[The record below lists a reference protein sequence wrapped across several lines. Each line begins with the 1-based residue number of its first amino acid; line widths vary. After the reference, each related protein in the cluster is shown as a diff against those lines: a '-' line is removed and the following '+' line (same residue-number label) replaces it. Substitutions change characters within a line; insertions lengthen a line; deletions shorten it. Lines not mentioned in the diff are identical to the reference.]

1 MKFSLL
7 LIGSIK
13 KLSSSFWLV
22 DTFPDHISF
31 LTVNCKD
38 NEVKNAHLCN
48 LNKIFEN
55 FLSNPNTI
63 LVISDANI
71 KKNIATSLLH
81 IYSS

>member
-1 MKFSLL
+1 M
-7 LIGSIK
+7 
-13 KLSSSFWLV
+13 
-22 DTFPDHISF
+22 
-31 LTVNCKD
+31 VNCKD

-63 LVISDANI
+63 LVISDASI

-81 IYSS
+81 IHSSWNVLTKTICNKCHFHRGRIVLN

>member
-1 MKFSLL
+1 M
-7 LIGSIK
+7 
-13 KLSSSFWLV
+13 
-22 DTFPDHISF
+22 
-31 LTVNCKD
+31 VNCKD